1 MMRIALYARVSSSQ
15 QAQEATI
22 DSQVEALRERAES
35 DGHVVLPTDV
45 YVDDGY
51 SGASLVRPGLERLR
65 DRAAEGAVEL
75 LYVHCPDRLA
85 RRYAYQVLLLDEFA
99 RHGVTVT
106 FLHGPS
112 GRSAE
117 DELLVQVQGM
127 IAEYERAKILER
139 CRRGKK
145 HRARTGLVNPRS
157 GAPYG
162 YEYMRKTDL
171 EPAQYQVLLHEARVV
186 RSIFSWFVD
195 EQLSI
200 GAIVRRLAEQGIET
214 RTGKARWDRTTVWG
228 LLKNPAYSGRAAFGK
243 TEAVPR
249 GRVLRQLRGRGAP
262 RRAKSSQRDRPE
274 EDWIYVPVPA
284 LVSREVFEA
293 AQEQLARNRRLSKR
307 NGRGERYLL
316 QGLTVCAKCRYAYYG
331 KTVTH
336 SAARGGR
343 RYAYYRCTGTDGY
356 RFEGGRV
363 CDNKQIRTDQLDD
376 YVWQSVR
383 QVLEDPERVLE
394 EWSRRS
400 DEDSTVAAL
409 RDLRDEARR
418 HLTGQQRILQR
429 LVDAYEAGAIDLP
442 DLKAR
447 SERVRTR
454 IREAERQLDKA
465 QASLDETVELR
476 EVVATLTHFAEQVR
490 SSLAEATW
498 TLRQRLIRTLVTR
511 VEIDDEGAT
520 VVFRVPPATGGAGRP
535 GGDDGAVGDGGERP
549 SDESCRLRWGR
560 AVAAPEQHRAGRA
573 RPRAGPARAPLHAL
587 RRRCRHLRAE
597 QASRRAGHGERD
609 PVHRGPHAA
618 EGEHEEER
626 REAP

>member
-1 MMRIALYARVSSSQ
+1 MTRIALYARVSSSQ
-15 QAQEATI
+15 QSQEATI
-22 DSQVEALRERAES
+22 DSQVEVLRERAEA
-35 DGHVVLPTDV
+35 DGHVVLPTDI

-106 FLHGPS
+106 FVHGPS
-112 GRSAE
+112 GQSAE

-145 HRARTGLVNPRS
+145 HRARTGLVNPLS
-157 GAPYG
+157 AAPYG
-162 YEYMRKTDL
+162 YTYVRKTDQ
-171 EPAQYQVLLHEARVV
+171 EPARYQVLLHEARVV
-186 RSIFSWFVD
+186 RSIFEWFVD

-200 GAIVRRLAEQGIET
+200 GAIVRRLEEQGVET
-214 RTGKARWDRTTVWG
+214 KTGKDRWDRTTVWG
-228 LLKNPAYSGRAAFGK
+228 LLKNPAYCGLAAFGK

-249 GRVLRQLRGRGAP
+249 GRVLRQLRGRGVP
-262 RRAKSSQRDRPE
+262 RRAKSSCRERPE
-274 EDWIYVPVPA
+274 EDWIHVPVPA
-284 LVSREVFEA
+284 LVSQDIFDA
-293 AQEQLARNRRLSKR
+293 AREQLARNHRLSKR
-307 NGRGERYLL
+307 NGRGQRYLL
-316 QGLTVCAKCRYAYYG
+316 QGLTVCAKCGYAYYG

-336 SAARGGR
+336 RSGR
-343 RYAYYRCTGTDGY
+343 RYGYYRCTGTDGY

-363 CDNKQIRTDQLDD
+363 CDNTQVRTDQLDD
-376 YVWQSVR
+376 YVWESVR
-383 QVLEDPERVLE
+383 RVLEDPEHVLD

-418 HLTGQQRILQR
+418 HLIGKQRVLQR
-429 LVDAYEAGAIDLP
+429 LVDAYEAGAIDLH

-454 IREAERQLDKA
+454 IRDAEQQLDKA
-465 QASLDETVELR
+465 QSALDDTVELR
-476 EVVATLTHFAEQVR
+476 EVVATLTHFAEQVQ

-498 TLRQRLIRTLVTR
+498 ELRQRLIRTLVTR
-511 VEIDDEGAT
+511 VEIDDDGAT
-520 VVFRVPPATGGAGRP
+520 VVFRVPPSTGGAGGSG
-535 GGDDGAVGDGGERP
+535 GGDKGP
-549 SDESCRLRWGR
+549 SDPWDASGDEGCQLRWR
-560 AVAAPEQHRAGRA
+560 RDFANPCEHL
-573 RPRAGPARAPLHAL
+573 PAR
-587 RRRCRHLRAE
+587 
-597 QASRRAGHGERD
+597 
-609 PVHRGPHAA
+609 GPRQVV
-618 EGEHEEER
+618 G
-626 REAP
+626 